1 MFIWYYYYFL
11 GFTGLPGPGLV
22 NATVLTASGQPIQF
36 APSGLGGL
44 GGPQKLI
51 VTQHTPGGQPRL
63 IVPAQ
68 LLSNGPNAAGASM
81 RPMTASMTSAGSLH
95 LTPEMVGG
103 HHHNDFKKIE
113 GLGEQHHQQHHPEII
128 NPGRQILASQQL
140 SLFPTSTLTERIET
154 HKIISTP
161 IGVSGTPIILQTAGA
176 LTSLQ
181 P

>member
-1 MFIWYYYYFL
+1 MQ
-11 GFTGLPGPGLV
+11 
-22 NATVLTASGQPIQF
+22 NATVLTASGQPIHLAQ
-36 APSGLGGL
+36 PGL

-51 VTQHTPGGQPRL
+51 VTQPGGQRL

-68 LLSNGPNAAGASM
+68 LISNGPSVSAAAAHAAAASN
-81 RPMTASMTSAGSLH
+81 MTSGGGQEVKKEGS
-95 LTPEMVGG
+95 
-103 HHHNDFKKIE
+103 
-113 GLGEQHHQQHHPEII
+113 EQTATEFI

-154 HKIISTP
+154 HKIITTP
-161 IGVSGTPIILQTAGA
+161 IGATPIVPSGTPIILQTAGA

>member
-1 MFIWYYYYFL
+1 MYCTYIFSFFPL
-11 GFTGLPGPGLV
+11 QGFAGIPNLMQ
-22 NATVLTASGQPIQF
+22 NATILTASGQPIHLAQ
-36 APSGLGGL
+36 PGL

-51 VTQHTPGGQPRL
+51 VTQPGGQRL

-68 LLSNGPNAAGASM
+68 LISNGPSVSAAATLAASNM
-81 RPMTASMTSAGSLH
+81 NLTSGGGQEVKKEGSDQA
-95 LTPEMVGG
+95 E
-103 HHHNDFKKIE
+103 F
-113 GLGEQHHQQHHPEII
+113 I

-154 HKIISTP
+154 HKIINIPAGVGPGGTP
-161 IGVSGTPIILQTAGA
+161 IVPTGTPIILQTAGA